1 MRDPCTHNSPMRPR
15 RAYSSDATSF
25 VESNRRR
32 TMAFWKAPGI
42 FTILMTAAAWTS
54 WLLASGTVSL
64 VLEGRLQLFIP
75 VGPERPLIPAD
86 LINLPVGFL
95 LHALFMAM
103 PVFMGCLVFL
113 FPIRLADGNTVISRP
128 VFWRIYVS
136 LLSGVAGLAA
146 FWFYANA
153 AEPLRLVPDIQDYPL
168 FVSIAGAFAGVHVL
182 AGHLGARWLIWS
194 SGLFDARYVKE
205 F

>member
-1 MRDPCTHNSPMRPR
+1 MRPR

-32 TMAFWKAPGI
+32 TMAFWKAPGV
-42 FTILMTAAAWTS
+42 FTILMTTAAWVS
-54 WLLASGTVSL
+54 WLLASATVSL
-64 VLEGRLQLFIP
+64 VREGKLQLFIP

-103 PVFMGCLVFL
+103 PVFMACLVFL

-136 LLSGVAGLAA
+136 ILSGLAGLTA
-146 FWFYANA
+146 FWLYANA
-153 AEPLRLVPDIQDYPL
+153 KDPLRLVPGIQDYPFFISL
-168 FVSIAGAFAGVHVL
+168 SGAFAGVHVL
-182 AGHLGARWLIWS
+182 AGHIGARWLVWS
-194 SGLFDARYVKE
+194 AGLFDARHVKE